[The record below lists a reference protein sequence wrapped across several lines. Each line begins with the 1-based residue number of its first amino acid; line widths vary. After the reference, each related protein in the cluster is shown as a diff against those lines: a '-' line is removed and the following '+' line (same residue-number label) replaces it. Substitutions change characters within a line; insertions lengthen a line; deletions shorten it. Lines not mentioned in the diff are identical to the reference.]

1 MQLATLRACYNS
13 MPMLKKIFGGLGI
26 LILVAAIAGG
36 FLYWQFLQ
44 KNKPP
49 ISDEDRE
56 MLTLMPLPAKAKLR
70 GADVSLGSE
79 VAIVWKGKTDPR
91 LTKAWARF
99 SHTYSLKENPA
110 ADFVF
115 ELTCDSAAASVQRP
129 VENESYTLNVSV
141 NRVELNASTPY
152 GILQGL
158 ETLRQLISQN
168 DKGYFLPGITI
179 QDNPRFPWRGVMIDV
194 GRHFIDK
201 ETLLRNID
209 LMASVK
215 LNVLHLHL
223 TEYQAFRIESKI
235 FPKLHELGSG
245 GSYYTQADIREIVGH
260 AAERGIRVV
269 PEFDMPGHATS
280 WFVGYPELA
289 TKPGPYSLE
298 TKYGVLTP
306 IMDPT
311 KDGVYEFL
319 EKFIAEMATLFP
331 DEYIHIG
338 GDEVSTVDW
347 ENSATVSEFMKTNN
361 INDYHAL
368 QLHFNKKM
376 KAIFAKHGKKMI
388 GWDEVLHPEI
398 GKDVVVQCWRSH
410 KSLFGSVEQGNK
422 AILSAGYYL
431 DHKLPA
437 GKHYS
442 VDPEVIA
449 GAVTIEPDSV
459 NWNMYDL
466 TLKISDN
473 PMKVGMVVYGRKEDN
488 NLRGVFTLMEN
499 STGFENARY
508 EGNELL
514 FTFQAEVGEID
525 VKATFSN
532 DSAAGTMSLGFMS
545 FHFEGVKIGGNDMV
559 GTTPPKIQKIKPL
572 TDQNKPR
579 ILGGEAAM
587 WTEVVSD
594 ENVDSRLWPRSAA
607 IAEKLWSPQVLTKN
621 PEDMYRRLTTLSKR
635 LESRGG
641 RHISGPQ
648 AILTEIAG
656 ERNMDA
662 VTTLA
667 ECLEEAKYYDR
678 LASDSTLSTTTP
690 LTKFVDGLQPES
702 HAAVELANMS
712 KRFVADPTQAA
723 LATELETAFQCY
735 ADNDSRFREVAKG
748 NQRLENVLV
757 QSENLKKVST
767 IALRSLNAI
776 REKRPLSAEEKKNAL
791 NRLDELQ
798 NPRGGIVVAI
808 IAAAKVIV
816 EKS

>member
-1 MQLATLRACYNS
+1 
-13 MPMLKKIFGGLGI
+13 MLKKVLGGLGI
-26 LILVAAIAGG
+26 LILVAAVVGG

-70 GADVSLGSE
+70 GAE
-79 VAIVWKGKTDPR
+79 VALGNEVSVVWKGKPDPR

-99 SHTYSLKENPA
+99 ANAYSLKENSTA
-110 ADFVF
+110 EFVF
-115 ELTCDSAAASVQRP
+115 ELTCDSAAAPVQRP
-129 VENESYTLNVSV
+129 IENESYTLNVEA
-141 NRVELNASTPY
+141 NRVELNASMPY
-152 GILQGL
+152 GMLHGL
-158 ETLRQLISQN
+158 ETLRQLISKN
-168 DKGYFLPGITI
+168 DKGYHLPEITI

-223 TEYQAFRIESKI
+223 TEYQGFRIESKV
-235 FPKLHELGSG
+235 FPNLHELGSG
-245 GSYYTQADIREIVGH
+245 GSFYTQDDIREIVRH
-260 AAERGIRVV
+260 ATERGIRVV
-269 PEFDMPGHATS
+269 PEFDVPGHSTS

-289 TKPGPYSLE
+289 AKPGPYPLE

-311 KDGVYEFL
+311 KESVYEFL
-319 EKFIAEMATLFP
+319 DKFIGEMATLFP
-331 DEYIHIG
+331 DEYVHIG
-338 GDEVSTVDW
+338 GDEVATVDW
-347 ENSATVSEFMKTNN
+347 QNSASISAFMKANN
-361 INDYHAL
+361 ISDYHAL
-368 QLHFNKKM
+368 QLYFNKKM

-388 GWDEVLHPEI
+388 GWDEILHPEI
-398 GKDVVVQCWRSH
+398 GNDVTVQCWRSH
-410 KSLFGSVEQGNK
+410 KSLFGSVQQGNT

-437 GKHYS
+437 GKHYG

-449 GAVTIEPDSV
+449 GAVTIEPDSL
-459 NWNMYDL
+459 NWKMYDL

-473 PMKVGMVVYGRKEDN
+473 PMKVGMVLYGRKEDN
-488 NLRGVFTLMEN
+488 NLRGVFSLLEN
-499 STGFENARY
+499 STGFENAHF
-508 EGNELL
+508 EGDELL

-525 VKATFSN
+525 VKTIFSG
-532 DSAAGTMSLGFMS
+532 DSASGTMSLGFMS
-545 FHFEGVKIGGNDMV
+545 FPFTGVKTGGNDMP
-559 GTTPPKIQKIKPL
+559 GTAAPKIQKIKPL
-572 TDQNKPR
+572 TDEDKPR

-594 ENVDSRLWPRSAA
+594 QNIDSRVWPRSAA

-621 PEDMYRRLTTLSKR
+621 TDDMYRRLNTMSNR
-635 LESRGG
+635 LEARGG
-641 RHISGPQ
+641 RHVSGPQ

-678 LASDSTLSTTTP
+678 LAFDSTLSTTTP
-690 LTKFVDGLQPES
+690 LSNFVDGLQPES
-702 HAAVELANMS
+702 QAAIELANMS
-712 KRFVADPTQAA
+712 KRFVADPTQVA
-723 LATELETAFQCY
+723 LGTELAAVFQRY
-735 ADNDSRFREVAKG
+735 ADNDNRFRDIAKG
-748 NQRLENVLV
+748 NARLEEVLI
-757 QSENLKKVST
+757 QSQGVKEVSA
-767 IALRSLNAI
+767 IALRSLDAI
-776 REKRPLSAEEKKNAL
+776 QNKRPLASAEKKDAL
-791 NRLDELQ
+791 KRLDELQ
-798 NPRGGIVVAI
+798 NARGGIVIAI
-808 IAAAKVIV
+808 VSAAKAIV

>member
-1 MQLATLRACYNS
+1 
-13 MPMLKKIFGGLGI
+13 MPMLKKILGGLGI
-26 LILVAAIAGG
+26 LILIAVVVGG
-36 FLYWQFLQ
+36 FLYWRFLQ
-44 KNKPP
+44 NNKPP
-49 ISDEDRE
+49 ISDEDRQI
-56 MLTLMPLPAKAKLR
+56 LTLMPLPAKAKLR
-70 GADVSLGSE
+70 GADVPLASE
-79 VAIVWKGKTDPR
+79 VAIVWKGKTDSR

-99 SHTYSLKENPA
+99 ADAYGLKENPA

-115 ELTCDSAAASVQRP
+115 ELTCDSAAVRIQRP
-129 VENESYTLNVSV
+129 VENESYTLSVSA
-141 NRVELNASTPY
+141 NNVELKASTPY
-152 GILQGL
+152 GILHGL
-158 ETLRQLISQN
+158 ETLRQLISEN
-168 DKGYFLPGITI
+168 DEGYSLPGII
-179 QDNPRFPWRGVMIDV
+179 MQDTPRFPWRGVMIDV
-194 GRHFIDK
+194 GRHFIQK

-223 TEYQAFRIESKI
+223 TEYQGFRIESKV
-235 FPKLHELGSG
+235 FPKLHEMGSG
-245 GSYYTQADIREIVGH
+245 GNYYTQDDIREIVRH
-260 AAERGIRVV
+260 ASERGIRVV

-311 KDGVYEFL
+311 KEGVYDFL
-319 EKFIAEMATLFP
+319 EKFIGEMATLFP

-347 ENSATVSEFMKTNN
+347 ENSTTVSEFMKAKN
-361 INDYHAL
+361 ISDYHAL
-368 QLHFNKKM
+368 QLHFNKKI

-388 GWDEVLHPEI
+388 GWDEVLHPDI
-398 GKDVVVQCWRSH
+398 GKDVIVQCWRSH
-410 KSLFGSVEQGNK
+410 KSLFGSVQQGNK

-449 GAVTIEPDSV
+449 GAVTVEPDSL
-459 NWNMYDL
+459 NWKMYDL

-473 PMKVGMVVYGRKEDN
+473 PMKVGMVIYGRKEDN

-499 STGFENARY
+499 STGFENARF
-508 EGNELL
+508 EGDELR
-514 FTFQAEVGEID
+514 FAFQAEVGKID
-525 VKATFSN
+525 VKATFIG
-532 DSAAGTMSLGFMS
+532 DSAAGTMSLGFIS
-545 FHFEGVKIGGNDMV
+545 FPFQGIKIGGNDMA
-559 GTTPPKIQKIKPL
+559 GTTPPKIEKIKPL
-572 TDQNKPR
+572 TEQDKPR

-587 WTEVVSD
+587 WTEVVS
-594 ENVDSRLWPRSAA
+594 EQNVDSRLWPRSAA
-607 IAEKLWSPQVLTKN
+607 IGEKFWSPQVLTKDTD
-621 PEDMYRRLTTLSKR
+621 DMYRRLNSESKR

-641 RHISGPQ
+641 RHKSGPQ

-678 LASDSTLSTTTP
+678 LAADSTLSTITP
-690 LTKFVDGLQPES
+690 LTNFVDGLQPES
-702 HAAVELANMS
+702 YAALELEHMS

-723 LATELETAFQCY
+723 LGSELESAFTRF

-748 NQRLENVLV
+748 NQRLEKVLA
-757 QSENLKKVST
+757 QSQDVKEVSA
-767 IALRSLNAI
+767 IALRSLEAI
-776 REKRPLSAEEKKNAL
+776 RNKRPLAAEEKKSAM

-798 NPRGGIVVAI
+798 KARGGIVIAI
-808 IAAAKVIV
+808 VAAAKIIV